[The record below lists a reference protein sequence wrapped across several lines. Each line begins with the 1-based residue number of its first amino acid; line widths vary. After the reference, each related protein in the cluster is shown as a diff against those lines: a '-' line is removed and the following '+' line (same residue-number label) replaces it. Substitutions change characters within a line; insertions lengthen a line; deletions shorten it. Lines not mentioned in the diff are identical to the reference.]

1 MSNLVVRGHVG
12 IGHGEAVGVILVRS
26 AGVVV
31 VPGVLWVKSLMV
43 RVLVV
48 VKARGNQDR
57 GAHW

>member
-1 MSNLVVRGHVG
+1 M
-12 IGHGEAVGVILVRS
+12 GVILVRS

-31 VPGVLWVKSLMV
+31 VPGVLWVKSLLV